1 MQAATRR
8 NRASLTMLQFPSMPM
23 SPSHPPSALS
33 WDGLTLRLTGTGA
46 GRCAVSIDGSR
57 FCELEANAEGVAEL
71 RLPFSPSGEPVLGI
85 RIDQDRIEPECEP
98 IVASI
103 ELGRPGLQPAIP
115 AQPSL
120 GALVS
125 AERPVPVEVEPMQR
139 EVAVIVP
146 VYNAADGVARCL
158 DSVLAHT
165 TGPCRLIVIDDAST
179 DPAITPLLQRY
190 RGIADV
196 DILANEKNLGFTAT
210 VNRGIRHAGDAD
222 VVLLNADTEVAAHW
236 LTGLRRAACSAADVA
251 TATAVSDNAGA
262 FSVPELER
270 ENPLPA
276 GWTFAQTARALWQSA
291 GHAYPQLPTG
301 NGFCMYI
308 RREVLD
314 EVGLFDVEAFPQGY
328 GEENDFCQRASA
340 RGYRHL
346 LAGNVFVAH
355 ARSQSFGIERREQ
368 LGRAGMQVLRERW
381 PNYEADV
388 GAMLF
393 SFERRVL
400 DWRVRRIHAMAPRLP
415 PLPRV
420 LHLHAGENPPLQSG
434 YDNWM
439 ITMHNKEWVLH
450 GAHAQSLETAAA
462 GPLASRHVSEWLQRY
477 GFEWVAFGDRV
488 EPGAA
493 KLLAAQAHRLGI
505 PVLDAVA
512 HLHDGRDAAAT
523 AINPLRSFNGEPA

>member
-1 MQAATRR
+1 
-8 NRASLTMLQFPSMPM
+8 MPM
-23 SPSHPPSALS
+23 SPSRQASAPT
-33 WDGLTLRLTGTGA
+33 WDGQTLRLSLA
-46 GRCAVSIDGSR
+46 AEGRCALTIDGSR
-57 FCELEANAEGVAEL
+57 FCELEAGDDGIAQL
-71 RLPFSPSGEPVLGI
+71 CLPFSPSGNTVFDI
-85 RIDQDRIEPECEP
+85 RIDQDPIEAEGGP
-98 IVASI
+98 IAASI
-103 ELGRPGLQPAIP
+103 EIGRPGLQPKMP
-115 AQPSL
+115 MQPTL
-120 GALVS
+120 GALAS

-179 DPAITPLLQRY
+179 DPAIAPLLQRY
-190 RGIADV
+190 RGIAGI
-196 DILANEKNLGFTAT
+196 DILANEENRGFTAT
-210 VNRGIRHAGDAD
+210 VNRGMRHAGDAD

-236 LTGLRRAACSAADVA
+236 LTGLRRAACCAADVA

-270 ENPLPA
+270 ENPLPP

-346 LAGNVFVAH
+346 IAGNVFVAH
-355 ARSQSFGIERREQ
+355 ARSQSFGIERRER
-368 LGRAGMQVLRERW
+368 LGRTGMQVLRERW
-381 PNYEADV
+381 PDYEADV

-400 DWRVRRIHAMAPRLP
+400 DWRVRRIHAMAPLLQ

-420 LHLHAGENPPLQSG
+420 LHLHAGEHPPLLSG
-434 YDNWM
+434 YDSWM
-439 ITMHNKEWVLH
+439 ITMHNQEWTLH
-450 GAHAQSLETAAA
+450 GAHAEPLESAAA
-462 GPLASRHVSEWLQRY
+462 GPLASRHVSEWLQRH
-477 GFEWVAFGDRV
+477 GFEWVAFGDGV
-488 EPGAA
+488 DPGAA
-493 KLLAAQAHRLGI
+493 KLLAVQARRLGI
-505 PVLDAVA
+505 PALDISA
-512 HLHDGRDAAAT
+512 HPQTEPGASAGSTNA
-523 AINPLRSFNGEPA
+523 LRSFNGERP